1 MEGSAGAAGSASSDG
16 AVSRTRVYSTAST
29 STIGLSSPRRGASD
43 SAEPACGAS
52 SGASSVS
59 GCASCALDAGA
70 VASFSAAAGAAC
82 EEACSCSADEE
93 ATVGISS
100 VLTGAVSST
109 APPVAGAGVGVVGA
123 EVGRAVA
130 LASFEAAVPSAV
142 PVESAAAVGTAALF
156 APVDRFAG
164 EEAPFELEVL
174 LAGEEVLDE
183 EVLLTVPVLFAAPEL
198 FAVVDGADV
207 AEVLFEAV
215 LFDVVPFEAVPES
228 LDVVPLDEVEREPV
242 PAELD
247 VPRCAAAPLEV
258 VEASA
263 AVPAPEPLASAP
275 PEEFPAPERFAV
287 DELPERPAVR
297 PRRSAAARAM
307 PVARS
312 RAPPRWGASSE
323 ETFSPEKNMS
333 TGRELAGDEPPS
345 G

>member
-1 MEGSAGAAGSASSDG
+1 M
-16 AVSRTRVYSTAST
+16 
-29 STIGLSSPRRGASD
+29 
-43 SAEPACGAS
+43 
-52 SGASSVS
+52 
-59 GCASCALDAGA
+59 
-70 VASFSAAAGAAC
+70 
-82 EEACSCSADEE
+82 
-93 ATVGISS
+93 
-100 VLTGAVSST
+100 
-109 APPVAGAGVGVVGA
+109 
-123 EVGRAVA
+123 
-130 LASFEAAVPSAV
+130 
-142 PVESAAAVGTAALF
+142 GTAALF

-183 EVLLTVPVLFAAPEL
+183 EVLLTVPVLFEAVL
-198 FAVVDGADV
+198 FDAVLFDV
-207 AEVLFEAV
+207 VLFEAV

-228 LDVVPLDEVEREPV
+228 LDAVPLDEVEREPV

-247 VPRCAAAPLEV
+247 VPRCAAVPLEV

-333 TGRELAGDEPPS
+333 TGRSETDCS
-345 G
+345 S

>member
-1 MEGSAGAAGSASSDG
+1 M
-16 AVSRTRVYSTAST
+16 
-29 STIGLSSPRRGASD
+29 
-43 SAEPACGAS
+43 
-52 SGASSVS
+52 
-59 GCASCALDAGA
+59 
-70 VASFSAAAGAAC
+70 
-82 EEACSCSADEE
+82 
-93 ATVGISS
+93 
-100 VLTGAVSST
+100 
-109 APPVAGAGVGVVGA
+109 
-123 EVGRAVA
+123 
-130 LASFEAAVPSAV
+130 
-142 PVESAAAVGTAALF
+142 GTAALF

-174 LAGEEVLDE
+174 LSGEEVLDE
-183 EVLLTVPVLFAAPEL
+183 EVLLTVPVLFAAPER

-207 AEVLFEAV
+207 AEVLFEAVLFDAVLFVVVLFEAV

-228 LDVVPLDEVEREPV
+228 LDAVPLDEVEREPV

-247 VPRCAAAPLEV
+247 VPRCAAVPLEV

-312 RAPPRWGASSE
+312 RAPPRCGASSE

-333 TGRELAGDEPPS
+333 TGRVLDAAELPSSCGRVRVRSSCSGAGEEPAPGIRAPRPLPS
-345 G
+345 PRFCVMAVVLPRNVVTVG

>member
-1 MEGSAGAAGSASSDG
+1 M
-16 AVSRTRVYSTAST
+16 
-29 STIGLSSPRRGASD
+29 
-43 SAEPACGAS
+43 
-52 SGASSVS
+52 
-59 GCASCALDAGA
+59 
-70 VASFSAAAGAAC
+70 
-82 EEACSCSADEE
+82 
-93 ATVGISS
+93 
-100 VLTGAVSST
+100 
-109 APPVAGAGVGVVGA
+109 
-123 EVGRAVA
+123 
-130 LASFEAAVPSAV
+130 
-142 PVESAAAVGTAALF
+142 
-156 APVDRFAG
+156 DRFAV

-174 LAGEEVLDE
+174 LAGEEVLGE

-215 LFDVVPFEAVPES
+215 LFDAVLFYAVLFDVVLFEAVLFDVVPFEAVPES
-228 LDVVPLDEVEREPV
+228 LDAVPLDEVEREPV

-247 VPRCAAAPLEV
+247 VPRCAAVPLEV

-333 TGRELAGDEPPS
+333 TGRVLDAAELPSSCGRVRVRSSCSGAGEEPAPGIRAPRPLPS
-345 G
+345 PRF